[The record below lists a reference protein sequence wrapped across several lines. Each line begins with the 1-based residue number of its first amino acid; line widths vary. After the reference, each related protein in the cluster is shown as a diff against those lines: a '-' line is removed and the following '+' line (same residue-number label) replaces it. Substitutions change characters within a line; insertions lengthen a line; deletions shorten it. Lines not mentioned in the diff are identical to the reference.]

1 MRQSRPVASANSYFS
16 MWLAA
21 AATLLLAAGH
31 APSRAMVPNINPEL
45 DGQRP
50 PSWNSSVAREN
61 GAASGDG
68 PPPLTRDVAD
78 LLSIGYYSF
87 SWTGA
92 GGPPPGTTIGI
103 AFSGWSTVDKA
114 LQAGPPAG
122 SLAGTAKYLS
132 LGGGNKNGV
141 LSVDMLNSFGSHTP
155 SIRGAGFNGVCFDV
169 EESSAA
175 MIPAMQHA
183 FAACKAAGLRVLVT
197 TSHSAPVRGSSQ
209 GAIVASWVA
218 NTDIDILSP
227 QLYTTGREHSPNF
240 ATSGGVPWSS
250 WRGAHAVILPSLVD
264 GSHYAATKAFFHSGG
279 ISIGGYLRWHGG

>member
-1 MRQSRPVASANSYFS
+1 

-21 AATLLLAAGH
+21 AATLLMAAGH

-50 PSWNSSVAREN
+50 PSWNSSVARD

-87 SWTGA
+87 SWTGVGAPPA
-92 GGPPPGTTIGI
+92 GATIGI
-103 AFSGWSTVDKA
+103 AFSGWSTVEQA

-122 SLAGTAKYLS
+122 ALAGTAKYLS

-141 LSVDMLNSFGSHTP
+141 LSVDMLNGFGSHIP
-155 SIRGAGFNGVCFDV
+155 SIQGAGFNGVCFDV
-169 EESSAA
+169 EESSAQ
-175 MIPAMQHA
+175 MIPAMQAA

-209 GAIVASWVA
+209 GAVVASWLA
-218 NTDIDILSP
+218 DSNIDILSP
-227 QLYTTGREHSPNF
+227 QLYTTGRETSPLF
-240 ATSGGVPWSS
+240 VTSGGVPWSS
-250 WRGAHAVILPSLVD
+250 WKGAHAVILPSLVD
-264 GSHYAATKAFFHSGG
+264 GSQYAATTAFFRSQG

>member
-1 MRQSRPVASANSYFS
+1 

-50 PSWNSSVAREN
+50 PSWNSSVARD
-61 GAASGDG
+61 GAAPGDR

-103 AFSGWSTVDKA
+103 AFSGWSTVEKA

-264 GSHYAATKAFFHSGG
+264 GSHYAATKAYFHNQG
-279 ISIGGYLRWHGG
+279 ISTGGYLRWHGG